1 MKLKK
6 YNDFIKESFGTSQQY
21 ADFLTSK
28 AISSDIFSDSLFDV
42 KQFARVNNYRY
53 LVDSKGHTINTEV
66 DDNEK
71 YKILYTC
78 QIQYSL
84 VPGKNDFNKVLDNLN
99 TIKISVDEMI
109 DRVESE
115 ELKLEINEY
124 WLDKTTGH
132 ERVTHT
138 FSISFISDEISTK
151 ELKDTFDIYKKSQD
165 KEYLEGLKKLRDIYK
180 EEDIDFDRYMST
192 TDDDEYHFGEYIF
205 TIQVGVF
212 MGEDLYGVASYNT
225 KTKQFT
231 IDYDEISDSIDA
243 YREDNE

>member
-1 MKLKK
+1 MKLKR
-6 YNDFIKESFGTSQQY
+6 YNDFIKESFGTSKQY

-28 AISSDIFSDSLFDV
+28 AVSTDLFNDSLFDV
-42 KQFARVNNYRY
+42 KQFSRVNNFRY
-53 LVDSKGHTINTEV
+53 LVDSKGHAINTEV

-99 TIKISVDEMI
+99 TIKISVEEMI

-115 ELKLEINEY
+115 GLKLENNEY

-132 ERVTHT
+132 ERVIHT
-138 FSISFISDEISTK
+138 FSISFISDEISTE
-151 ELKDTFDIYKKSQD
+151 ELKDIFNIYNTSQD
-165 KEYLEGLKKLRDIYK
+165 KEYLDGLKRLRQIYR
-180 EEDIDFDRYMST
+180 EEGIDFDRYMDT
-192 TDDDEYHFGEYIF
+192 NTDAMGMPADEEY
-205 TIQVGVF
+205 IQVGVF
-212 MGEDLYGVASYNT
+212 LGDDLYGVASYNT

-231 IDYDEISDSIDA
+231 IDEDEIFHSVRA
-243 YREDNE
+243 YREDNQ

>member
-6 YNDFIKESFGTSQQY
+6 YNDFIKESFGTSKQY

-28 AISSDIFSDSLFDV
+28 AISTDIFNDSLFDV
-42 KQFARVNNYRY
+42 KQFSRVSNFRY
-53 LVDSKGHTINTEV
+53 LVDSKGHSVNTEV

-71 YKILYTC
+71 YRLLYTC

-99 TIKISVDEMI
+99 TIKISLEEMI

-115 ELKLEINEY
+115 DVKLDKNEY

-151 ELKDTFDIYKKSQD
+151 ELKDTFDIYNKSKD
-165 KEYLEGLKKLRDIYK
+165 KEYLEGLKKLREIYRK
-180 EEDIDFDRYMST
+180 EDIDFDRYMDT
-192 TDDDEYHFGEYIF
+192 TDMDEY
-205 TIQVGVF
+205 IQVGMF
-212 MGEDLYGVASYNT
+212 IADDLYGVASYNT
-225 KTKQFT
+225 ETKQFT
-231 IDYDEISDSIDA
+231 IDEDEVATSIDD
-243 YREDNE
+243 YTNFLLSQVD

>member
-1 MKLKK
+1 MKLKR
-6 YNDFIKESFGTSQQY
+6 YNDFIKESFGTSKQY

-28 AISSDIFSDSLFDV
+28 AVSTDLFNDSLFDV
-42 KQFARVNNYRY
+42 KTFARVNNYRY
-53 LVDSKGHTINTEV
+53 LVDSKGHAINTEV

-99 TIKISVDEMI
+99 TIKISVEEMI

-115 ELKLEINEY
+115 GLKLENNEY

-132 ERVTHT
+132 ERVIHT

-151 ELKDTFDIYKKSQD
+151 ELKDTFDIYKTSQD
-165 KEYLEGLKKLRDIYK
+165 KEYLDGLKRLRQIYR
-180 EEDIDFDRYMST
+180 EEGIDFDRYMDT
-192 TDDDEYHFGEYIF
+192 TDMDEY
-205 TIQVGVF
+205 IQIGVF
-212 MGEDLYGVASYNT
+212 IGEDLYGVASYNSE
-225 KTKQFT
+225 TKQFS
-231 IDYDEISDSIDA
+231 IDDDEIVSSVNA
-243 YREDNE
+243 YREDNQ

>member
-21 ADFLTSK
+21 ANFLTSK
-28 AISSDIFSDSLFDV
+28 AISTDIFNDSLFDV

-53 LVDSKGHTINTEV
+53 LVDTKGHAVNTEV

-71 YKILYTC
+71 YRLLYTC

-84 VPGKNDFNKVLDNLN
+84 VPGKNDFNKILDNLN

-109 DRVESE
+109 DRVEAE
-115 ELKLEINEY
+115 ELKLEKNEY

-132 ERVTHT
+132 ERVIHT

-151 ELKDTFDIYKKSQD
+151 ELKDTFDIYKTSQD
-165 KEYLEGLKKLRDIYK
+165 KEYLDGLKRLRQIYK
-180 EEDIDFDRYMST
+180 EDNIDFDRYMDT
-192 TDDDEYHFGEYIF
+192 TDDEEYIE
-205 TIQVGVF
+205 VGVF
-212 MGEDLYGVASYNT
+212 LGDDLYGVASYNM

-231 IDYDEISDSIDA
+231 IDEDEIANSIDA
-243 YREDNE
+243 YTFRDE